1 MAIYYVIRDGDR
13 LRTIHCI
20 KDSAEAAFHKLMK
33 EENGPSVLE
42 LVTVTTDQFGSVL
55 KCILVAS
62 WTRRSNM
69 IITHMTDV
77 TGDYLMI

>member
-1 MAIYYVIRDGDR
+1 MVVYYVIRDAER
-13 LRTIHCI
+13 LRTIHSI
-20 KDSAEAAFHKLMK
+20 KDSTEAAFQKLMR

-42 LVTVTTDQFGSVL
+42 LVAVTTDQFGSVV

-69 IITHMTDV
+69 IVTHMEDV